1 MIVSSTRGI
10 YDRSASLTNEC
21 EISCFVFCCQMQLSI
36 VLDTLANNKKPYA
49 ADNNQKNK
57 TGQYSVKCQKYF
69 RRIRSNIWFTRC
81 NFVASDTNCFSSL
94 FSVACK
100 FLKLCHF
107 ISKLLALVIHF
118 SRLRTKIN
126 PYLEDLPQADFGG
139 VFETISSIGKEKSRT
154 ANYVNWSNPHC
165 LFM

>member
-1 MIVSSTRGI
+1 
-10 YDRSASLTNEC
+10 
-21 EISCFVFCCQMQLSI
+21 MQLTTIRKTKLVNIASSAKNI
-36 VLDTLANNKKPYA
+36 LDGFVQIFGSQGVTLSLP
-49 ADNNQKNK
+49 
-57 TGQYSVKCQKYF
+57 TH
-69 RRIRSNIWFTRC
+69 
-81 NFVASDTNCFSSL
+81 CFSSL

-118 SRLRTKIN
+118 SRLRTKID

-154 ANYVNWSNPHC
+154 ANYVN
-165 LFM
+165 